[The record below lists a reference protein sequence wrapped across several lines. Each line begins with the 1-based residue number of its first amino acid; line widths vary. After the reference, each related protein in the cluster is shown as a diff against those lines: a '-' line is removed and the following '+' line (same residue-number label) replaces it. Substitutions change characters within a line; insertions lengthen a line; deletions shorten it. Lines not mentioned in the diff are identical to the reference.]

1 MNITFLD
8 AAGVVQ
14 FVRDDYESGNWR
26 QQEYTVNMT
35 FPFDKD
41 KIIER
46 GMRLSFPN
54 PANGVYQ
61 FFEIR
66 NVQNIEPDAYQ
77 QIIAEHIAVSE
88 LSDEHID
95 SVEISEKTALEALT
109 TALDGTLWEPGNS
122 SVNGTENA
130 DFSRGSVWQTIS
142 IIQSNWN
149 CHIVPRVEIND
160 DGSISGRYLDIVPAE
175 GTFRGLRLSIYRN
188 MSDSTVTYDD
198 TECLTALYGYGG
210 AVDVPQGGGQQDKTE
225 ELTFKDVVWTA
236 TAEHPA
242 KPSGQLYLEDPAK
255 TALYGRDGRARYGYY
270 QNSDIKDA
278 EILLAKTWEALKA
291 TSQPKISITGT
302 VADLKRLGFPDVSPE
317 LWDKVIVD
325 VIDTG
330 ETFVKQIIQNDVDLC
345 DPTATVPTIGDYI
358 PNIIYINRETNE
370 RASGRGG
377 GGSRGQTNI
386 QHEDGEFFSE
396 FRKTT
401 DMVGMVVG
409 TYNGGYKIDAG
420 RIALAINEDGSNAY
434 IEANHVIVN
443 GETILTTA
451 LEEIRSEVWA
461 ADSSAHSAIIQTASE
476 IRSEV
481 VASESDIYSTIS
493 QTASEIRSEVA
504 STDSGLRSTILQT
517 ASGIMI
523 QVGKK
528 ARVFHQFTDPVLTED
543 VSEGDF
549 WVMDSGIRTYGQAED
564 DTWNALSAYTWGDFF
579 GAIIYVRDENDNWA
593 KVGGDQ
599 LSEISNGKIEVT
611 DEFIRAWKESGVDF
625 AGISI
630 EQDRILSR
638 VASVEQ
644 GLTSV
649 IEQTASMIR
658 TAVFTANSE
667 MYSEIL
673 QTQSM
678 IHSTVVNA
686 ESNIYSEI
694 YQTASVIQLNVN
706 KKSSVYFQMTD
717 PTQDSPPA
725 TPNLNDVWIKSNKLN
740 TYGQAGL
747 KTWAELGAYTWMD
760 YYGSQMYAWDGQQWQ
775 PISDEQKSN
784 YNYTLLEQTETALTS
799 VKGDLSGAYSLIR
812 QTKSEIQSV
821 ISDRVN
827 GLQSSITQT
836 ASQIRLEVTD
846 KVNSLS
852 SSITQTAGQIRSEV
866 NAANSQIYSAI
877 TQTASQIRLE
887 VTNKTSSLQSLITQ
901 EANRISLVVQGTG
914 SNAAIKAAQIVAAI
928 NNGGSSILISANHIT
943 MDGTVKLSDA
953 LSVQGIGVLL
963 KKTLFC
969 QGNLALTGTYQIGFE
984 DENVWLS
991 GSTLAS
997 TIKSASVSGNTLTL
1011 TNYAGSTVNFSKA
1024 TNLSPSWNGSVL
1036 SIKAQQTNGG
1046 TTTDVATNTVGLG
1059 GSSYGTHTIDLA
1071 MTQNGTPTIVSG
1083 SDVLMPVKIVQKQGG
1098 GATTD
1103 RANTNLQYSLAS
1115 LLTTGSYN
1123 TAGTKTPGSGY
1134 IGFSSVTF
1142 TIPNASGFTRNAT
1155 SYNTSGSNQVGSI
1168 SKSGLTANSYMYWT
1182 VGGKKFHIVV
1192 NA

>member
-1 MNITFLD
+1 
-8 AAGVVQ
+8 
-14 FVRDDYESGNWR
+14 
-26 QQEYTVNMT
+26 MT
-35 FPFDKD
+35 LPFDKD

-109 TALDGTLWEPGNS
+109 TALDGTLWAAGNS

-130 DFSRGSVWQTIS
+130 DFSRGSVWQTIAV
-142 IIQSNWN
+142 IQSNWN
-149 CHIVPRVEIND
+149 CHIVPRIEIDD

-198 TECLTALYGYGG
+198 TDCLTALYGYGG
-210 AVDVPQGGGQQDKTE
+210 AVDVPQSGGQQDKTE
-225 ELTFKDVVWTA
+225 ELTFKDVVWSA
-236 TAEHPA
+236 TSDHPA

-255 TALYGRDGRARYGYY
+255 TALYGRNGRARYGYY

-345 DPTATVPTIGDYI
+345 DASATVPTIGDYI

-386 QHEDGEFFSE
+386 QHEDGEYFSE
-396 FRKTT
+396 FRKTS
-401 DMVGMVVG
+401 DMVGLVVG

-461 ADSSAHSAIIQTASE
+461 SDSATHSAIIQTASQ

-481 VASESDIYSTIS
+481 YTAESNLLSVIMQTSSAIY
-493 QTASEIRSEVA
+493 
-504 STDSGLRSTILQT
+504 L
-517 ASGIMI
+517 

-528 ARVFHQFTDPVLTED
+528 AQVFHQFTDPVLTED
-543 VSEGDF
+543 VAEGDF
-549 WVMDSGIRTYGQAED
+549 WVMDSGVRTYGQAED

-579 GAIIYVRDENDNWA
+579 GSIIYVRDGNEWVP
-593 KVGGDQ
+593 VGGDQ
-599 LSEISNGKIEVT
+599 LAEITNGKVEVT
-611 DEFIRAWKESGVDF
+611 EEYIRIWKESGVDF

-630 EQDRILSR
+630 EQDRIMAR
-638 VASVEQ
+638 VASIEQ

-658 TAVFTANSE
+658 SAVFTANSE

-725 TPNLNDVWIKSNKLN
+725 SPNLNDVWIKSNKLN

-775 PISDEQKSN
+775 PISDAQKAN
-784 YNYTLLEQTETALTS
+784 YNYTLLQQTETELTS

-812 QTKSEIQSV
+812 QTKTEIQSV
-821 ISDRVN
+821 INDRVA
-827 GLQSSITQT
+827 GLSSSITQT
-836 ASQIRLEVTD
+836 ASQIRAEVHT
-846 KVNSLS
+846 S
-852 SSITQTAGQIRSEV
+852 
-866 NAANSQIYSAI
+866 NSQIYSAI

-887 VTNKTSSLQSLITQ
+887 VANQASSFQSLITQ
-901 EANRISLVVQGTG
+901 QADRISLVVQGTG

-991 GSTLAS
+991 GSALAT

-1083 SDVLMPVKIVQKQGG
+1083 SNVLIPVKIVQQQGG

-1115 LLTTGSYN
+1115 LLTTGSYSS
-1123 TAGTKTPGSGY
+1123 AGTKTPGSGY